1 MHVSEIKYIDE
12 KDVSSV
18 LYELTSNYLKNV

>member
-1 MHVSEIKYIDE
+1 MHVFEIKYIDE